1 MKTIKEIKV
10 LALINVLIGIGGG
23 LIGLL
28 LIGIFFGFNLF
39 AFYYSIIGGLILSIL
54 T

>member
-1 MKTIKEIKV
+1 METKEIKIS
-10 LALINVLIGIGGG
+10 ALINTLIGIGGG

-28 LIGIFFGFNLF
+28 LIGIFFEFNLF